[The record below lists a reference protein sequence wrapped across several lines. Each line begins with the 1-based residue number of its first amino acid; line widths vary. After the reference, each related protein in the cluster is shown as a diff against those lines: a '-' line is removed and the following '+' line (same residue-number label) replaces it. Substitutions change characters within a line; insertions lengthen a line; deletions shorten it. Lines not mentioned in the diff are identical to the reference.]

1 MPWCACAN
9 HTSADFA
16 DAPLAEAH
24 HMFKLKA
31 GMGGVCPRMCVL
43 VGVSH

>member
-1 MPWCACAN
+1 MPWCANAN

-24 HMFKLKA
+24 HVFKLKV
-31 GMGGVCPRMCVL
+31 GMGGACPRMCVL
-43 VGVSH
+43 VGVRH